1 MSPSAKHRSAGLLC
15 ALFAASTAAT
25 ALAQPG
31 GGAPPV
37 VAARVVQ
44 QELTAMQSF
53 VGAVT
58 PVKRVVVGSAVAG
71 RVIDAPIEEGERV
84 AAQQPLAQLLTETI
98 SLEIAS
104 AEGELNLRK
113 EQLQELENGTRPEEI
128 RQAAAQEL
136 AAKARHSFLVS
147 RYRRVKGLYE
157 RQSAITEDEMQEAE
171 ANALEAEQLYLQAKA
186 AHEQAVAGPR
196 KEVIAQARAQ
206 VQMQQAVVERLKD
219 QRRKYTV
226 RSKFDGYVVK
236 KHTEAGDWLNQ
247 GDPVADVVSVD
258 PIDVVVHVG
267 ERVLPHIR
275 PKLTTQLTFPALPE
289 LTFQGEIV
297 AAVPEGDLR
306 TRTFPVKVRFANR
319 MADGQPVV
327 RPGMYARVM
336 LPVGGTTT
344 ATLVP
349 KDAVIYG
356 GQSPMLFAAVGAVEP
371 GQKVTV
377 RPVPLELGAAVEGLL
392 QVTAQL
398 QANEYVIVQGNER
411 LAPGQEVTVT
421 SIQ

>member
-1 MSPSAKHRSAGLLC
+1 MLRCSRQLSAWLLAALLAGLG
-15 ALFAASTAAT
+15 AASAT
-25 ALAQPG
+25 AQPG
-31 GGAPPV
+31 RGAPPV
-37 VAARVVQ
+37 VAARVVER
-44 QELTAMQSF
+44 ELTARQSF

-58 PVKRVVVGSAVAG
+58 PVKRAVVGSAVAG
-71 RVIDAPIEEGERV
+71 RVIEVPIEAGQRV
-84 AAQQPLAQLLTETI
+84 VAQQPLAQLLTETI
-98 SLEIAS
+98 SLEIAA
-104 AEGELNLRK
+104 AEGELDLRRQ
-113 EQLQELENGTRPEEI
+113 QLEELENGTRPEEV

-136 AAKARHSFLVS
+136 AAKARHAFLLS
-147 RYRRVKGLYE
+147 RYRRVKGLFE

-186 AHEQAVAGPR
+186 AHELAVAGPR
-196 KEVIAQARAQ
+196 EEVIKQARAQ
-206 VQMQQAVVERLKD
+206 VQIQQAVVERLKD

-226 RSKFDGYVVK
+226 RSKFEGYVVK

-267 ERVLPHIR
+267 ERVLPHVK
-275 PKLTTQLTFPALPE
+275 PKLTTQVTFPALPD
-289 LTFQGEIV
+289 LTFQGEVV
-297 AAVPEGDLR
+297 ATVPEGDLR
-306 TRTFPVKVRFANR
+306 TRTFPVKVRIANR
-319 MADGQPVV
+319 LADGLPVV

-336 LPVGGTTT
+336 LPVGGTSM

-356 GQSPMLFAAVGAVEP
+356 GQSPMLFAAIGAVEP
-371 GQKVTV
+371 GQKVKV
-377 RPVPLELGAAVEGLL
+377 RPVPLELGEATEGLL
-392 QVTAQL
+392 RVTAQL
-398 QANEYVIVQGNER
+398 QPNELVIVQGNER